1 MIDFFIW
8 FLLARG
14 KAVKEQV
21 TLNKNLFF
29 FSGKINWVISYT
41 PNKKYRFITRWRGGV
56 VNQEVKIYEQAEID
70 YMNGL
75 KYKEI
80 AEKYGVALSTVKSW
94 KTRYGWSRKGK
105 KSTRTKLEK
114 VCVQKEV
121 AKEPIEQ
128 VIETEEL
135 SDEEQLFCLYYI
147 RCFNATKAY
156 MKAYGVKYESA
167 AVLGCRLKKQEKIQN
182 TINELKQSRFNREM
196 LSEEDIFQK
205 YIDIA
210 FADMSDYFEFG
221 SSGNINYGN
230 LKKSDEVDGTLISEI
245 KISTG
250 KTHSVQVKLLDRM
263 KALDWLTEHMD
274 MATEEQ
280 KARIEALRAK
290 TKSDEDET
298 VEDDG
303 FIEALQGK
311 VDEIWQEE

>member
-1 MIDFFIW
+1 MSKNSKKE
-8 FLLARG
+8 
-14 KAVKEQV
+14 KAYELYKSGYRLKSIAEELGISEG
-21 TLNKNLFF
+21 TLRSWKSREKWDSCNAQTLQQKNATLQR
-29 FSGKINWVISYT
+29 
-41 PNKKYRFITRWRGGV
+41 KKATL
-56 VNQEVKIYEQAEID
+56 KKEID
-70 YMNGL
+70 DVRT
-75 KYKEI
+75 KEI
-80 AEKYGVALSTVKSW
+80 N
-94 KTRYGWSRKGK
+94 
-105 KSTRTKLEK
+105 
-114 VCVQKEV
+114 
-121 AKEPIEQ
+121 Q

-167 AVLGCRLKKQEKIQN
+167 AVLGCRLKKQEKIQAA
-182 TINELKQSRFNREM
+182 IKELKQNRFNREM

-221 SSGNINYGN
+221 SSNNVNYGN
-230 LKKSDEVDGTLISEI
+230 LKSSDEVDGTLISEI
-245 KISTG
+245 KISRG
-250 KTHSVQVKLLDRM
+250 KTDSVSVKLLDRM

-280 KARIEALRAK
+280 KARIEVLRAK

-298 VEDDG
+298 LEDDG
-303 FIEALQGK
+303 FIEALEGK

>member
-1 MIDFFIW
+1 M
-8 FLLARG
+8 
-14 KAVKEQV
+14 
-21 TLNKNLFF
+21 NH
-29 FSGKINWVISYT
+29 
-41 PNKKYRFITRWRGGV
+41 
-56 VNQEVKIYEQAEID
+56 EVKIYEQAELD
-70 YMNGL
+70 YMDGL
-75 KYKEI
+75 KYKDI
-80 AEKYGVALSTVKSW
+80 ASKYSVSINTVKSW
-94 KTRYGWSRKGK
+94 KTRYNWNRKDK
-105 KSTRTKLEK
+105 KSVHTKKEK

-121 AKEPIEQ
+121 AKEVVEQ

-135 SDEEQLFCLYYI
+135 SDKEQLFCLYYI

-156 MKAYGVKYESA
+156 MKSHDVKYESA
-167 AVLGCRLKKQEKIQN
+167 AVLGCRLLKQEKIQN
-182 TINELKQSRFNREM
+182 TIKELKQNRLNREM

-205 YIDIA
+205 YMDIA

-221 SSGNINYGN
+221 SSNNVNHGN
-230 LKKSDEVDGTLISEI
+230 LKSSDEVDGTLISEI

-280 KARIEALRAK
+280 KARIEVLRAK

-303 FIEALQGK
+303 FIEALEGK
-311 VDEIWQEE
+311 VDEIW

>member
-1 MIDFFIW
+1 MS
-8 FLLARG
+8 
-14 KAVKEQV
+14 
-21 TLNKNLFF
+21 N
-29 FSGKINWVISYT
+29 
-41 PNKKYRFITRWRGGV
+41 
-56 VNQEVKIYEQAEID
+56 EVKIYEQAEYD

-80 AEKYGVALSTVKSW
+80 AEKYDVSVNTVKSW
-94 KTRYGWSRKGK
+94 KTRYGWNRKDK
-105 KSTRTKLEK
+105 KSVHTKKEK
-114 VCVQKEV
+114 VCTQKQV
-121 AKEPIEQ
+121 IKEPVEQ

-167 AVLGCRLKKQEKIQN
+167 AVLGCRLKKQEKIQAA
-182 TINELKQSRFNREM
+182 IKELKQNRFNREM

-221 SSGNINYGN
+221 SSGNVNYGN
-230 LKKSDEVDGTLISEI
+230 LKNSDEVDGTLISEI

-280 KARIEALRAK
+280 RARINKLNIEINRATGKENEAEL
-290 TKSDEDET
+290 T
-298 VEDDG
+298 
-303 FIEALQGK
+303 K
-311 VDEIWQEE
+311 VDELLEQIRQQAGGVNDIK